1 MKWPGGSTKTADL
14 STPLPTPAAKLPGT
28 PLRSGRDDKFVW
40 SGKRRFRERVG
51 RFLARALSSRPER
64 AGAPGSFA
72 AGVGSGAPGSFAAG
86 VGSGVERSAVFLL
99 SACIL
104 FVAQAAAQQIG
115 QNASTNASG
124 TYTLT
129 AKSQLVVET
138 VVVKDKQGKFIPG
151 LTAKDFTVTED
162 NVPQTIKFCEHQN
175 LAAQEAPAA
184 VSTPSN
190 ENIKIYKQLTR
201 TQIAPEAP
209 ENSRYKNRRLL
220 AMYFDMTAMRPADQ
234 LRALSAAEKFLR
246 TEITT
251 VDLVAIL
258 RYQGG
263 SVDILQDFTADRNRL
278 LSILETMVVGEGQGS
293 AETVDDASSA
303 DTGAAFGQDD
313 TEFNVFNTDRQLSAL
328 ETAAK
333 MLSQLQEKK
342 SLIYFASGLRLN
354 GIDNQAQLRATVD
367 AAIRAGVSFW
377 PVDARGLV
385 AEAPLGDATQGSPG
399 NSGMYSGTAAQANT
413 TNFQQSQDTLF
424 ALAGDTGGKALFDNN
439 DLTLGIVQAQQSI
452 EDYYVVGYYT
462 SNTARNGHFR
472 RVKISLN
479 QDTTAKLDYR
489 QGYYADKEFSKFTT
503 VDKERQLEDALMLE
517 DPITELSIA
526 MEIDHFQLNR
536 AEYFVPIVVKIP
548 GRELAL
554 AKRGGAEHTLI
565 DFVGEIK
572 DLVGGATVSN
582 VRDNVNIK
590 LSDATAVELAH
601 RPIEYDTGFTLL
613 PGKYMIKFLARD
625 DETGRI
631 GTYQTNFTIPN
642 LNKEAAHVPISSVV
656 LSSQRVDLKDAL
668 YTVEKGK
675 DRAKEEVVNPLV
687 QNGQKLI
694 PSVNRVFR
702 QNQNMYVYL
711 QAYEQGVTAVQP
723 LVAFVSF
730 YKDQAKAFETQPM
743 ELTQSLN
750 NRLQTMPF
758 TFSIPLEHLS
768 PGEYDCQISVLDPT
782 GKKAA
787 FWQAPVKVIE

>member
-1 MKWPGGSTKTADL
+1 MFFGRSVAKWRDL
-14 STPLPTPAAKLPGT
+14 QLVLP
-28 PLRSGRDDKFVW
+28 
-40 SGKRRFRERVG
+40 
-51 RFLARALSSRPER
+51 AL
-64 AGAPGSFA
+64 
-72 AGVGSGAPGSFAAG
+72 
-86 VGSGVERSAVFLL
+86 L
-99 SACIL
+99 I
-104 FVAQAAAQQIG
+104 FVAGGALAQQIG
-115 QNASTNASG
+115 QNTSSTSG

-129 AKSQLVVET
+129 AKAQLVVET
-138 VVVKDKQGKFIPG
+138 VVVKDKQGKFVPG

-162 NVPQTIKFCEHQN
+162 GTPQTIKFCEHQN
-175 LAAQEAPAA
+175 LAAEQTPVPAA
-184 VSTPSN
+184 APGT
-190 ENIKIYKQLTR
+190 EQIKIYKQLSR

-209 ENSRYKNRRLL
+209 ESTRYKDRRLL
-220 AMYFDMTAMRPADQ
+220 ALYFDMTAMRPADQ

-246 TEITT
+246 TQMTS

-263 SVDILQDFTADRNRL
+263 SVDILQDFTADRNKL
-278 LSILETMVVGEGQGS
+278 LSILETMIVGEGQGS
-293 AETVDDASSA
+293 ASTVDDASSA

-328 ETAAK
+328 QTAAK

-354 GIDNQAQLRATVD
+354 GIDNQAQLHATVD

-377 PVDARGLV
+377 PIDARGLV
-385 AEAPLGDATQGSPG
+385 AQAPLGDATQGSPG
-399 NSGMYSGTAAQANT
+399 NSGMYSGTAALANT
-413 TNFQQSQDTLF
+413 SNFQQSQDTLF

-439 DLTLGIVQAQQSI
+439 DLTHGIVQAQQAI

-462 SNTARNGHFR
+462 SNTAKNGRFR

-479 QDTTAKLDYR
+479 QDATAKLDYR
-489 QGYYADKEFSKFTT
+489 QGYYADKEFGKFTA
-503 VDKERQLEDALMLE
+503 VALMLE

-536 AEYFVPIVVKIP
+536 AEYFVPIIVKIP

-572 DLVGGATVSN
+572 DLVGGTTVSN

-590 LSDATAVELAH
+590 LSDATAAELAH

-613 PGKYMIKFLARD
+613 PGKYKIKFLARD

-631 GTYQTNFTIPN
+631 GTYETTFVIPN
-642 LNKEAAHVPISSVV
+642 LNKEVAHIPISSVV
-656 LSSQRVDLKDAL
+656 LSSQRVELKDAL
-668 YTVEKGK
+668 YNAEKNK
-675 DRAKEEVVNPLV
+675 NREKEEQVNPLV

-694 PSVNRVFR
+694 PSVTRVFR
-702 QNQNMYVYL
+702 QGQNMYVYL
-711 QAYEQGVTAVQP
+711 QAYEQGLPAVQP

-730 YKDQAKAFETQPM
+730 YNEQTKAFETQPM
-743 ELTQSLN
+743 ELTQGMN

-758 TFSIPLEHLS
+758 SFSIPLNQLP
-768 PGEYDCQISVLDPT
+768 PGDYNCQISVLDPM
-782 GKKAA
+782 GKKAS
-787 FWQAPVKVIE
+787 FWQAQVKVVP

>member
-1 MKWPGGSTKTADL
+1 MKL
-14 STPLPTPAAKLPGT
+14 LLI
-28 PLRSGRDDKFVW
+28 L
-40 SGKRRFRERVG
+40 
-51 RFLARALSSRPER
+51 LALIA
-64 AGAPGSFA
+64 
-72 AGVGSGAPGSFAAG
+72 
-86 VGSGVERSAVFLL
+86 
-99 SACIL
+99 
-104 FVAQAAAQQIG
+104 AQATAQQIG
-115 QNASTNASG
+115 QNTSANASG

-129 AKSQLVVET
+129 AKAQLVVET
-138 VVVKDKQGKFIPG
+138 VVVKDKQGKFISG
-151 LTAKDFTVTED
+151 LSAKDFTVTED
-162 NVPQTIKFCEHQN
+162 GTPQTIRFCEHQD
-175 LAAQEAPAA
+175 LAAEETPLAPA
-184 VSTPSN
+184 SPGS
-190 ENIKIYKQLTR
+190 EQIKLYKQLTR
-201 TQIAPEAP
+201 TQLAPEEP

-220 AMYFDMTAMRPADQ
+220 ALYFDMTAMHPADQ

-246 TEITT
+246 TQMTT

-263 SVDILQDFTADRNRL
+263 SVDILQDFTADRNKL
-278 LSILETMVVGEGQGS
+278 LSILETMIVGEGQGS

-313 TEFNVFNTDRQLSAL
+313 SEFNVFNTDRQLSAL
-328 ETAAK
+328 QTAAK
-333 MLSQLQEKK
+333 MLAQLNEKK

-354 GIDNQAQLRATVD
+354 GIDNQAQLHATVD

-385 AEAPLGDATQGSPG
+385 AQAPLGDATQGSPG
-399 NSGMYSGTAAQANT
+399 NSGMYSGGAAQANT
-413 TNFQQSQDTLF
+413 SNFQQSQDTLY

-439 DLTLGIVQAQQSI
+439 DLTRGIVQAQESVS
-452 EDYYVVGYYT
+452 DYYVVGYYT

-479 QDTTAKLDYR
+479 QDATAKLDYR
-489 QGYYADKEFSKFTT
+489 QGYYADKEFSHFTT

-517 DPITELSIA
+517 DPVTDLSIA

-536 AEYFVPIVVKIP
+536 AEYFVPIIVKIP

-554 AKRGGAEHTLI
+554 AKRGGADHTLI

-572 DLVGGATVSN
+572 DLVGGTTVSN

-590 LSDATAVELAH
+590 LTDATAAELAR

-631 GTYQTNFTIPN
+631 GTYQTTFVIPN

-668 YTVEKGK
+668 FNAEKNK
-675 DRAKEEVVNPLV
+675 DRAKEEDVNPLV

-694 PSVNRVFR
+694 PSVTRVFR
-702 QNQNMYVYL
+702 QSQNMYVYL
-711 QAYEQGVTAVQP
+711 QAYEPGVTTVQP

-730 YKDQAKAFETQPM
+730 YSEQTKTFETQPM
-743 ELTQSLN
+743 EMTSGLN

-758 TFSIPLEHLS
+758 SFSIPMS
-768 PGEYDCQISVLDPT
+768 QVPPGEYDCQISVLDPT

-787 FWQAPVKVIE
+787 FWQAQVKVVP